1 MNAFDYA
8 IVALYFGAMIWLGL
22 RFKRNAASTDYFLGS
37 RTLGWFPL
45 GMSTMATQ
53 LSAVS
58 FVSAPAF
65 VGLRAGGGMQWLTYE
80 LGVPLA
86 MIPLMAVVGPM
97 LRRSGVLSVYS
108 FLERRFGRGSRLL
121 LSALFVFS
129 RAFGTGVQIYVIAL
143 VLSSILALPFWQT
156 ILVLAGVTIVYSL
169 KGGLKAIVYSE
180 VAQMIIKVA
189 GIFVIMFTALHYLG
203 GWNAFLEHLDARR
216 LRVIDFDN
224 FGLDG
229 REYGFWPMLFG
240 GIFLYTSYY
249 GTDQTQAQRI
259 LSARDAGTVRQLLLF
274 NGLLRFPVTL
284 AYCTGGLILGAFAVA
299 NPEFRAAIPVDKP
312 DLMIPVFIEHYLPHG
327 IVGIIVVA
335 LIAAWMSAY
344 SSTLN
349 SLTAVT
355 MEDFV
360 SSFVKIPEER
370 YVNVSKYVLLAWGV
384 LTLVFGFFAGKLAA
398 TAIEAINKI
407 GSVCYG
413 PILGIFLLTTIPRV
427 TPLAANV
434 AAATGVGV
442 NIILWLF
449 FPNVFWFWWN
459 AIGALVTLGLGTAL
473 GFILTAGQ
481 SRQGAPAVEVARP
494 FPLRASFAMLAMF
507 VFIFVVCLLLP
518 RVAAAAPDDSFRLT
532 ATRTSLQR
540 YFPTYLAN
548 GHFSTETSPRAT
560 DATTSY
566 VAGLMDYT
574 AGDVSRPAAIP
585 SWTEIDYWDGQS
597 WLNEGSFTPDG
608 YSQTLD
614 MYAATVS
621 TRYTWKKTQVSV
633 TTFVSENSTHEGAT
647 TLEITPQ
654 FDGDVRL
661 RFTLRPAADFPHR
674 LAMAK
679 LTLPEI
685 KRQLAATYNLPPPD
699 STSVLSKMLKPLTP
713 TSANRAAIWYPGGVE
728 IAAAGGSASE
738 RTLSIR
744 GRALNGAAFAEAVA
758 VALPTD
764 LANVHVVL
772 EGSALNVSGTVKK
785 GKTYSFT
792 KFVAVSRDRWEARV
806 EDLVKRART
815 EGVVRRHADHEAV
828 WADLWKS
835 DILVD
840 DPELQKAVHSDLF
853 YLLENSSDDGQSP
866 MTACGFT
873 PNYLHHVFWDNDS
886 WDFPVMLMMHPQ
898 RARSQIAFRYTT
910 LPAAQ
915 ERARQHGFK
924 GAMYPWEADPFDG
937 SDQTPHFAQANA
949 LREVHIN
956 GDVAIAQWQYYLATL
971 DASWLRNFGY
981 PVIRA
986 TAEFWVSRVTHVES
1000 FDRYEILHVTSPDEA
1015 YNDVNNDSFTNSIA
1029 RRNLEIATAAA
1040 RTLGLEPDPQWNVI
1054 AGKLYIPFS
1063 QEEQRHLDFD
1073 PSVPHDKQTWMGSAL
1088 AFLAYPQLD
1097 VSMTPEVRRNDF
1109 NFALR
1114 ALQELSPDSNA
1125 MLLAMISVEAAEL
1138 GERELAEKWLLRQ
1151 QGGFLKP
1158 PFNVR
1163 SETVLNNT
1171 THILATSSGF
1181 LQNFLFGFSGL
1192 RITDEGLVSR
1202 YPPLQWKRV
1211 ALRNVVFRGKSRDY
1225 VLSPAGLKET
1235 ASADRLHRSCLGPAT
1250 PQTQRGCEATRNR

>member
-1 MNAFDYA
+1 MNAVDYA

-37 RTLGWFPL
+37 RALGWFPL

-53 LSAVS
+53 LSAIS

-129 RAFGTGVQIYVIAL
+129 RAFSTGVQIYVIAL
-143 VLSSILALPFWQT
+143 VLASILALPFWQT
-156 ILVLAGVTIVYSL
+156 ILVLGGVTIVYSL

-203 GWNAFLEHLDARR
+203 GWSAFLEHLDPHR
-216 LRVIDFDN
+216 LQVIDFHN

-259 LSARDAGTVRQLLLF
+259 LSARDEATVKQLLLF
-274 NGLLRFPVTL
+274 NGLFRFPITL
-284 AYCTGGLILGAFAVA
+284 AYCSGGLILGAFAVA

-312 DLMIPVFIEHYLPHG
+312 DLMIPVYIEHYLPHG

-360 SSFVKIPEER
+360 SSITKVPEDR
-370 YVNVSKYVLLAWGV
+370 YVSISKYVLLAWGV
-384 LTLVFGFFAGKLAA
+384 ATLVFGFFAGKLAA

-459 AIGALVTLGLGTAL
+459 AIGALVTIGLGTVL
-473 GFILTAGQ
+473 GFFMTTGQ
-481 SRQGAPAVEVARP
+481 SRQVVAVARP
-494 FPLRASFAMLAMF
+494 FPRRESFIMLAMF
-507 VFIFVVCLLLP
+507 VFIVVLCLLLP
-518 RVAAAAPDDSFRLT
+518 RVASANDFQLT
-532 ATRTSLQR
+532 ATQKDLQL
-540 YFPTYLAN
+540 YFPSYLAN
-548 GHFSTETSPRAT
+548 GHFSTATSPRGT
-560 DATTSY
+560 EATTSY
-566 VAGLMDYT
+566 MAGLMDYS

-597 WLNEGSFTPDG
+597 WLNEGAFNPEG

-614 MYAATVS
+614 LYAATLS
-621 TRYTWKKTQVSV
+621 TRYTWKKTQIAV
-633 TTFVSENSTHEGAT
+633 TTFVSEKSTHEGAT

-654 FDGDVRL
+654 FDGEVRL
-661 RFTLRPAADFPHR
+661 RFTLRPAPAFAHR
-674 LAMAK
+674 LPMAK

-685 KRQLAATYNLPPPD
+685 KQQLAAIYNLPPPD

-713 TSANRAAIWYPGGVE
+713 TAANRAAIWYPGGIEVT
-728 IAAAGGSASE
+728 ATGGSAAQ
-738 RTLSIR
+738 RTLSVR
-744 GRALNGAAFAEAVA
+744 GRALNGAEFAEAA
-758 VALPTD
+758 AI
-764 LANVHVVL
+764 NVPVGFHVTL
-772 EGSALNVSGTVKK
+772 EGSSLIVAGTVKA
-785 GKTYSFT
+785 GKSYAFT
-792 KFVAVSRDRWEARV
+792 KFVAVSRAKWDAPV
-806 EDLVKRART
+806 EDLVKQAR
-815 EGVVRRHADHEAV
+815 EDGVEKRLREHQAV

-840 DPELQKAVHSDLF
+840 DPDLQKAVHSDLF
-853 YLLENSSDDGQSP
+853 YLLENSSDDGESP

-886 WDFPVMLMMHPQ
+886 WDFPVMLLMHPD
-898 RARSQIAFRYTT
+898 RARSQIAFRYAT
-910 LPAAQ
+910 LPEAR

-924 GAMYPWEADPFDG
+924 GAMYPWEADPYNG

-949 LREVHIN
+949 LREIHIN
-956 GDVAIAQWQYYLATL
+956 GDVAIAQWQYYLATRDL
-971 DASWLRNFGY
+971 AWLRNYGY
-981 PVIRA
+981 PVIQA
-986 TAEFWVSRVTHVES
+986 TAEFWASRVTHVES
-1000 FDRYEILHVTSPDEA
+1000 PDRYEILHVTSPDEA

-1029 RRNLEIATAAA
+1029 RRNLQIATAAA
-1040 RTLGLEPDPQWNVI
+1040 QALGQQPDPQWAVI
-1054 AGKLYIPFS
+1054 AAKLYIPFS

-1097 VSMTPEVRRNDF
+1097 VPMTPEVRRNDF

-1114 ALQELSPDSNA
+1114 SLKDLSPDSNA
-1125 MLLAMISVEAAEL
+1125 MLLAMVSVEAAEL
-1138 GERELAEKWLLRQ
+1138 GDRALAEKWLLRQ

-1171 THILATSSGF
+1171 THILATSAGF

-1192 RITDEGLVSR
+1192 RITDAGLVQQ
-1202 YPPLQWKRV
+1202 YPPLAWKRV
-1211 ALRNVVFRGKSRDY
+1211 VLRNLVFQGKRRDY
-1225 VLSPAGLKET
+1225 ELSPAGLKVV
-1235 ASADRLHRSCLGPAT
+1235 ASADRPH
-1250 PQTQRGCEATRNR
+1250 

>member
-1 MNAFDYA
+1 MNGVDYA
-8 IVALYFGAMIWLGL
+8 IVALYFGAMIWFGL

-37 RTLGWFPL
+37 RALGWFPL

-53 LSAVS
+53 LSAIS

-86 MIPLMAVVGPM
+86 MIPLMALVGPM

-129 RAFGTGVQIYVIAL
+129 RAFSTGVQIYVIAL

-156 ILVLAGVTIVYSL
+156 ILVLGGVTIVYSL

-189 GIFVIMFTALHYLG
+189 GIFVIMFTALHYMG
-203 GWNAFLEHLDARR
+203 GWNAFLEHLDTRR
-216 LRVIDFDN
+216 LQVIDFNN

-240 GIFLYTSYY
+240 GFFLYTSYY

-259 LSARDAGTVRQLLLF
+259 LSARNEGTVKQLLLF
-274 NGLLRFPVTL
+274 NGLLRFPITL
-284 AYCTGGLILGAFAVA
+284 AYCSGGLILGAFAMA
-299 NPEFRAAIPVDKP
+299 NPQFRAAIPLDKP

-327 IVGIIVVA
+327 VVGIIVVA

-360 SSFVKIPEER
+360 SSVVKVPEER
-370 YVNVSKYVLLAWGV
+370 YVSISKYVLLAWGV
-384 LTLVFGFFAGKLAA
+384 ATLVFGFFAGKLAA

-407 GSVCYG
+407 GSVSYG
-413 PILGIFLLTTIPRV
+413 PILGIFLLTVIPRV

-434 AAATGVGV
+434 AVATGVGV
-442 NIILWLF
+442 NLVLWLF

-459 AIGALVTLGLGTAL
+459 AIGALVTLGVGTTLGL
-473 GFILTAGQ
+473 LLTSRQ
-481 SRQGAPAVEVARP
+481 SRERTPAVAVARP
-494 FPLRASFAMLAMF
+494 FPLRESVVMLLMFA
-507 VFIFVVCLLLP
+507 FIVVLCLLLP
-518 RVAAAAPDDSFRLT
+518 RVAAASNRDSFQLT
-532 ATRTSLQR
+532 ATQR
-540 YFPTYLAN
+540 DAELYFPTYLAN
-548 GHFSTETSPRAT
+548 GHFSTETSVRGT
-560 DATTSY
+560 DPATSY

-585 SWTEIDYWDGQS
+585 SWTEMDYWDGQS
-597 WLNEGSFTPDG
+597 WLNEGRFAPDN

-614 MYAATVS
+614 LYAATVS
-621 TRYTWKKTQVSV
+621 TRYLWKKTQVSV
-633 TTFVSENSTHEGAT
+633 TTFVSEKATHEGAT
-647 TLEITPQ
+647 TLAITPQ
-654 FDGDVRL
+654 FDGNVRL
-661 RFTLRPAADFPHR
+661 KFTLRPAPAFAHR

-685 KRQLAATYNLPPPD
+685 KQQLAATYNLPPPD
-699 STSVLSKMLKPLTP
+699 STSVLSKMLKPPTP
-713 TSANRAAIWYPGGVE
+713 TAANRSAIWYPGEVQ
-728 IAAAGGSASE
+728 IVDTGGSASE
-738 RTLSIR
+738 RTLWVK
-744 GRALNGAAFAEAVA
+744 GRALSGAEFAEAVA
-758 VALPTD
+758 VALPAGFRVTLD
-764 LANVHVVL
+764 
-772 EGSALNVSGTVKK
+772 GSTLNVSGTVKK
-785 GKTYSFT
+785 GKTYSFI
-792 KFVAVSRDRWEARV
+792 KFVAVSRAKWDAPV
-806 EDLVKRART
+806 ADLAKRARAD
-815 EGVVRRHADHEAV
+815 GVAKRLQEHQAV

-853 YLLENSSDDGQSP
+853 YLLQNSTDDGQSP

-873 PNYLHHVFWDNDS
+873 PHYLHHVFWDNDS
-886 WDFPVMLMMHPQ
+886 WDFPVMLLMHPQ

-910 LPAAQ
+910 LGAAQ

-937 SDQTPHFAQANA
+937 SDQTPRFAQENA
-949 LREVHIN
+949 LREIHIN

-971 DASWLRNFGY
+971 DLNWLRSYGY

-986 TAEFWVSRVTHVES
+986 TAEFWVSRVTHIES
-1000 FDRYEILHVTSPDEA
+1000 PDRYEILHVTSPDEA
-1015 YNDVNNDSFTNSIA
+1015 YNDVNNDSFTNAIA

-1040 RTLGLEPDPQWNVI
+1040 RVLGASADPQWAVI
-1054 AGKLYIPFS
+1054 AAKIYVPFS
-1063 QEEQRHLDFD
+1063 QEDQRHLDFD
-1073 PSVPHDKQTWMGSAL
+1073 ASVPHDKQTWMGSAL
-1088 AFLAYPQLD
+1088 PFLAYPQLD
-1097 VSMTPEVRRNDF
+1097 TPMTAQVRRNDF
-1109 NFALR
+1109 DFALR
-1114 ALQELSPDSNA
+1114 SLKELSPDSNA
-1125 MLLAMISVEAAEL
+1125 MLLSMLSIQAAEL
-1138 GERELAEKWLLRQ
+1138 GERELAQKWLLRQ

-1171 THILATSSGF
+1171 THILATSAGF

-1192 RITDEGLVSR
+1192 RITDAGLTQQ
-1202 YPPLQWKRV
+1202 YPPLPWKRMT
-1211 ALRNVVFRGKSRDY
+1211 LRNLTFRGQRSDY
-1225 VLSPAGLKET
+1225 VLSSEGLKAV
-1235 ASADRLHRSCLGPAT
+1235 ASADRPH
-1250 PQTQRGCEATRNR
+1250 